1 MVTDGPYARNGEA
14 APEFAARTC
23 VEARPAPQT
32 LDENRTHDPKA
43 QRLARHPA
51 QATRVLETAM
61 PTWTLHEGDALT
73 VLPDLDL
80 LVDAVVMDPPYN
92 SGGRTP
98 AARRSSG
105 ARDKYVSGDAA
116 HMLPDFGG
124 DNRDQ
129 RAYAYWLALLTAQ
142 CLRLARPGASLLC
155 FTDWAQLPATSDG
168 LQAGGWTWRG
178 IIPWHKPISRPRP
191 NGFKAACEYVLW
203 GTNGEP
209 MRHAPTVYLPGWLD
223 GSQPRGKERV
233 HITQKPV
240 SIMQQLVRI
249 APAGG
254 TVLDPCAG
262 SGTTGV
268 AALLEARAFIGIE
281 NSAEIAAAARDR
293 LTGATAA

>member
-1 MVTDGPYARNGEA
+1 
-14 APEFAARTC
+14 
-23 VEARPAPQT
+23 
-32 LDENRTHDPKA
+32 
-43 QRLARHPA
+43 
-51 QATRVLETAM
+51 M
-61 PTWTLHEGDALT
+61 PSWTLHEGDALT
-73 VLPDLDL
+73 LLPDLDV

-98 AARRSSG
+98 AARRSGS
-105 ARDKYVSGDAA
+105 ARDKYVSGGAA

-124 DNRDQ
+124 DSRDQ

-142 CLRLARPGASLLC
+142 CLRLACPGASLLC

-178 IIPWHKPISRPRP
+178 IIPWRKPISRPTKD
-191 NGFKAACEYVLW
+191 GFRRECEYVLW
-203 GTNGEP
+203 GTHGEP
-209 MRHAPTVYLPGWLD
+209 LRHAPTVYLPGWLE
-223 GSQPRGKERV
+223 GSQPRGRQRR

-240 SIMQQLVRI
+240 PVMRQLVRI

-268 AALLEARAFIGIE
+268 AALAEGRRFVGIE
-281 NSAEIAAAARDR
+281 SSAEIAAAARER
-293 LTGATAA
+293 LTEAASAPAGH